1 MDIVFILLSAG
12 FFLLTGALVYVFEKL
27 RSAS

>member
-12 FFLLTGALVYVFEKL
+12 FFLLTGVLVYVFEKL
-27 RSAS
+27 RSSS